1 MFPFSRYIV
10 AAPALS
16 ILMAGTALG
25 DVAPVPNPVSNSI
38 FSPANIVGGLLRGAI
53 SYGRMV
59 ADIRYG
65 ALEVDGLRGGLTLR
79 DLQIAGVGKYE
90 RCRIDLGRMHVS
102 GLTFWA
108 EEESQVHIDL
118 ADLAVANNCF
128 GPEAAMIGMITGT
141 DSIPLE
147 ALSINVSQSS
157 GSAAL
162 TADIEAISPGI
173 ARIEGSVDF
182 DYVSLFSPD
191 LIEKLAQEQ
200 SYGEYTPPTFDQDGN
215 MIPSE
220 DEPVGEPQ
228 FGLRGILTAGHVSV
242 EDLGLWQRIQPLL
255 PPDATNPQAL
265 QALVTAPPGSK
276 LNEAQ
281 TALAA
286 ALEGFIANPGRLTAE
301 IRPAAPVSFDS
312 TLWTTPEDALAL
324 LPLVFTNARP
334 TPPAALIADPAEA
347 TDARAL
353 GLALAEGRGVPQNTR
368 RAIELLSPLS
378 EDPEVMLVL
387 ADLLAGSDPAAGYA
401 HALNA
406 AAMGVPGARPRWTAS
421 RRGCPPPRCWP
432 PKRPP
437 MASCPRWYSTRSLRC
452 AMPPRPMSRATAPG
466 AAMPWH
472 GGWPQRQRRPATTPP
487 RRSWPGWTTASAPI
501 PTGSRPAR
509 RRPIR
514 QPTTGRGK
522 TLHPGWRPRPRP
534 PTEAQRL

>member
-406 AAMGVPGARPRWTAS
+406 AAMGVPGAPAALDRIEARLPTAALLAAQAPADGELPAMVFNSVSALRNAAQAHEQGDGARRSYALAWRLAAAAAATGDNAAKAIMARLDNRFGADPDWIKTREAAADQAADDWAGQDLAS
-421 RRGCPPPRCWP
+421 RL
-432 PKRPP
+432 
-437 MASCPRWYSTRSLRC
+437 A
-452 AMPPRPMSRATAPG
+452 AAP
-466 AAMPWH
+466 A
-472 GGWPQRQRRPATTPP
+472 PAN
-487 RRSWPGWTTASAPI
+487 
-501 PTGSRPAR
+501 
-509 RRPIR
+509 
-514 QPTTGRGK
+514 
-522 TLHPGWRPRPRP
+522 
-534 PTEAQRL
+534 